1 MSLKLLTLLV
11 VAGVVLAGCGQKGP
25 DPLVAAQAKEIAALE
40 ARIEE
45 LNGRVDAAAPDL
57 AVLMA
62 GALTQHGKLYYAGK
76 ARNWELAA
84 YALHE
89 TNEALQEVQDF
100 EDPLKQ
106 FPTPFSELVPP
117 LVGPALGAIHMA
129 IRAKDGKQFDE
140 AFNTLTQACN
150 ACHATLNHGFI
161 QVQAPTAREFTNQK
175 F

>member
-1 MSLKLLTLLV
+1 MSLKALTVLV
-11 VAGVVLAGCGQKGP
+11 AVGVVLAGCQQQGP
-25 DPLVAAQAKEIAALE
+25 DPAIAAQAKEIEALK
-40 ARIEE
+40 AQIEE

-62 GALTQHGKLYYAGK
+62 GALTQHAKLYYAGK

-100 EDPLKQ
+100 EDPLQQ
-106 FPTPFSELVPP
+106 FPTSFSELVPP
-117 LVGPALGAIHMA
+117 LVGPALGAIHTA
-129 IRAKDGKQFDE
+129 IRAKDGNQFDE

-150 ACHATLNHGFI
+150 TCHATLDHGFI
-161 QVQAPTAREFTNQK
+161 LVQPPTTREFTNQK